1 MASANKKRGR
11 RIGVFVGAAVAGLA
25 AGAAIE
31 RAAVG
36 RIRSRPDPE
45 AREPFGSLRGTSIGP
60 VASFDGTL
68 LNVEE
73 AGHGPTVILAH
84 GYSLNLTL
92 WHYQIRDLASRYRLV
107 LFDQRGHGRSEPAR
121 RGGWTMD
128 ALARDLDAVVQASG
142 DGPVVLVGHSMGGMA
157 LLNYCS
163 LFRETLGERVA
174 GVVLVDTTSADVM
187 PGMIEFLPRRITA
200 AFQGV
205 QEVALRAVAGLDR
218 ASVDKMRRRANDL
231 SWMLVRAM
239 GFGPN
244 ASPSHV
250 AFVEK
255 MLSETT
261 VDTWLELLPNVT
273 GVDVTETLPHID
285 VPALVIVGTRDR
297 LTPPGAA
304 ERMVKG
310 IPNATLGKI
319 AGAGHCPML
328 ESPHT
333 FNARLRAFLD
343 AIPGFGVR
351 GAGTATL
358 EEPSEAS

>member
-1 MASANKKRGR
+1 MADGKKKRGR

-45 AREPFGSLRGTSIGP
+45 AREPFGSLRGTPIGP
-60 VASFDGTL
+60 VKSFDGTM

-73 AGHGPTVILAH
+73 CGSGPTIVLAH

-107 LFDQRGHGRSEPAR
+107 LFDQRGHGRSGHAGD
-121 RGGWTMD
+121 GGWSLD
-128 ALARDLDAVVQASG
+128 ALARDLDAVVQAAG
-142 DGPVVLVGHSMGGMA
+142 PGPVVIVGHSMGGMA
-157 LLNYCS
+157 LLTYCAM
-163 LFRETLGERVA
+163 FTEKLGRQVA
-174 GVVLVDTTSADVM
+174 GIVLVDTTSADVM
-187 PGMIEFLPRRITA
+187 PGMVEFLPRRVTA

-205 QEVALRAVAGLDR
+205 QEAALRAIAGLDR
-218 ASVDKMRRRANDL
+218 AGVDKMRRRASDL

-244 ASPSHV
+244 ASPAQV

-261 VDTWLELLPNVT
+261 VDTWFELLPAVT
-273 GVDVTETLPHID
+273 GVDVSAMLDRID
-285 VPALVIVGTRDR
+285 VPALIVVGTRDR

-310 IPNATLGKI
+310 IKGAKLGRI

-328 ESPHT
+328 EAPHT
-333 FNARLRAFLD
+333 FNARLRAFVD
-343 AIPGFGVR
+343 GIDGFAAR
-351 GAGTATL
+351 GRPL
-358 EEPSEAS
+358 EEPPAAS

>member
-1 MASANKKRGR
+1 MASAKKKRGR

-45 AREPFGSLRGTSIGP
+45 GREPFGSLRGTPIGP
-60 VASFDGTL
+60 VKSFDGTL
-68 LNVEE
+68 LHVETC
-73 AGHGPTVILAH
+73 GSGPTIVLAH

-107 LFDQRGHGRSEPAR
+107 LFDQRGHGRSGPAGE
-121 RGGWTMD
+121 GGWSLE
-128 ALARDLDAVVQASG
+128 ALARDLDAVVEASG
-142 DGPVVLVGHSMGGMA
+142 DGPVVIAGHSMGGMA
-157 LLNYCS
+157 LLTYCD
-163 LFRETLGERVA
+163 LFTDKLGSRVA

-187 PGMIEFLPRRITA
+187 PGMIEFLPRRVTA

-205 QEVALRAVAGLDR
+205 QEAALRAVAGLDR
-218 ASVDKMRRRANDL
+218 AGVDKMRRRASDL

-244 ASPSHV
+244 ASPAQV

-261 VDTWLELLPNVT
+261 VDTWFELLPSVT
-273 GVDVTETLPHID
+273 GVDVSATLDKIT
-285 VPALVIVGTRDR
+285 VPALIIVGTRDR

-304 ERMVKG
+304 ERMAKG
-310 IPNATLGKI
+310 IKGAKLGRI

-333 FNARLRAFLD
+333 FNARLRAFAD
-343 AIPGFGVR
+343 GIEGFGGR
-351 GAGTATL
+351 AL
-358 EEPSEAS
+358 ERPPAAS